1 MEIKIGLLGFGTVG
15 VGVYELLQKNA
26 AKITQLS
33 GTTITVEKILVHNKE
48 KHQAA
53 IESGLPITDQFA
65 DILHEDSIQLV
76 VEVMGS
82 KDVAKDYLTRSLEA
96 GKNVITANKDVLALH
111 LEELTNL
118 ARNKK
123 RDFLFEASVAG
134 GIPVIRALTDS
145 YVGDQITEVLG
156 IVNGTT
162 NFMLTRMD
170 EEKESYEDALSLAQE
185 LGYAE
190 SDPSGDVEGYDA
202 ARKMVVLT
210 KLAFGHT
217 VDLADLEIRGISQLD
232 SLDFSVAAEQGY
244 TIKLVGRAKVKG
256 ANVVV
261 EVAPMFVALSHPF
274 TTVKNEF
281 NGVCIIGEAVGETM
295 FYGSGAGRMTTA
307 NSVVSDVVAIAKNI
321 RTNHTGHLQ
330 LYTSHSYQTGNPLEE
345 ECDAVIRVRGTK
357 MEIEAFVNSLSKKGE
372 AAIVWTEETGLS
384 YIKAVGV
391 KPSDFSLPGSLEI
404 EAVFKT
410 IQ

>member
-1 MEIKIGLLGFGTVG
+1 
-15 VGVYELLQKNA
+15 
-26 AKITQLS
+26 
-33 GTTITVEKILVHNKE
+33 
-48 KHQAA
+48 
-53 IESGLPITDQFA
+53 
-65 DILHEDSIQLV
+65 
-76 VEVMGS
+76 
-82 KDVAKDYLTRSLEA
+82 VAKDYLTRSLEA

-118 ARNKK
+118 ARKKK

-217 VDLADLEIRGISQLD
+217 VDLADLEIRGISQL
-232 SLDFSVAAEQGY
+232 
-244 TIKLVGRAKVKG
+244 
-256 ANVVV
+256 
-261 EVAPMFVALSHPF
+261 
-274 TTVKNEF
+274 
-281 NGVCIIGEAVGETM
+281 
-295 FYGSGAGRMTTA
+295 
-307 NSVVSDVVAIAKNI
+307 
-321 RTNHTGHLQ
+321 
-330 LYTSHSYQTGNPLEE
+330 
-345 ECDAVIRVRGTK
+345 
-357 MEIEAFVNSLSKKGE
+357 
-372 AAIVWTEETGLS
+372 
-384 YIKAVGV
+384 
-391 KPSDFSLPGSLEI
+391 
-404 EAVFKT
+404 
-410 IQ
+410 